1 MLTTTRPL
9 RPAHFLALWIR
20 LRWPRCKAPI
30 VGTKATG
37 VPVRC
42 QWRARR
48 CMAAMVL
55 MIRTAKPLGKTRALA
70 MQFFVEFDMGRF
82 EVKLLQ

>member
-1 MLTTTRPL
+1 
-9 RPAHFLALWIR
+9 
-20 LRWPRCKAPI
+20 
-30 VGTKATG
+30 
-37 VPVRC
+37 
-42 QWRARR
+42 
-48 CMAAMVL
+48 MAAMVL